1 MSFAPAARAETVTIA
16 DSNDFTMDLDP
27 RLTDVCVFVPE
38 SKINENCDG
47 MEPAS
52 AAASIKQD
60 EDTTFFA
67 AVGKVG
73 NWTLMLM
80 ASRQPARAEV
90 KPDELDAFATAL
102 RKGTARGTELIE
114 PYPPPSMTRINGVQ
128 VIELSSLAHGPRDTK
143 LWIGASTVVAAS
155 AAYMVW
161 ATADAAH
168 ATEAKDIVQASLHT
182 VKATPA
188 PAVMPA
194 TPEDKTAHAGDLMGR
209 ILGGAGGVVF
219 LGVVIWLIAR
229 NRQTPMPTESETE
242 TESSTR
248 RSKRKRKVVS
258 WEKNKNG

>member
-1 MSFAPAARAETVTIA
+1 MIA
-16 DSNDFTMDLDP
+16 DSNDFTMDLDS
-27 RLTDVCVFVPE
+27 RLTDVCVFIPE
-38 SKINENCDG
+38 AKIDENCDG

-52 AAASIKQD
+52 AAAAIKHD

-80 ASRQPARAEV
+80 ASRQRARAEV
-90 KPDELDAFATAL
+90 KPDELDAFATTL
-102 RKGTARGTELIE
+102 RKGMARGTELIE
-114 PYPPPSMTRINGVQ
+114 PYPPPSATRINGVQ
-128 VIELSSLAHGPRDTK
+128 VIELSSLARGPRDTK
-143 LWIGASTVVAAS
+143 LWIGAATVIAAP
-155 AAYMVW
+155 AVYMVW

-188 PAVMPA
+188 PVVMPA
-194 TPEDKTAHAGDLMGR
+194 APEEKTARTADLMGR
-209 ILGGAGGVVF
+209 ILGGVGGVVF
-219 LGVVIWLIAR
+219 LGIVIWLVAR
-229 NRQTPMPTESETE
+229 NRRTPMPTEPETETE